1 MNLIKNAFYN
11 SGDGGGYK
19 MKVESL
25 QKVKTDRYK
34 EGDLFFTDKEVGIL
48 INGKIKKLNTTTPNM
63 SQYVKKTEVKD
74 MIKQA
79 LKEVK

>member
-1 MNLIKNAFYN
+1 MNLIKNALCNFK
-11 SGDGGGYK
+11 GGYK

-63 SQYVKKTEVKD
+63 SQYVKKSEVEK
-74 MIKQA
+74 MIDDK

>member
-1 MNLIKNAFYN
+1 
-11 SGDGGGYK
+11 
-19 MKVESL
+19 MKVDNL
-25 QKVKTDRYK
+25 NKVKTDRYK
-34 EGDLFFTDKEVGIL
+34 EGQMFFTDKEVGIL

>member
-1 MNLIKNAFYN
+1 
-11 SGDGGGYK
+11 
-19 MKVESL
+19 MKVGSL

-34 EGDLFFTDKEVGIL
+34 EGELFYTDKEVGIL
-48 INGKIKKLNTTTPNM
+48 INGKIKKLNTTTHNM

>member
-1 MNLIKNAFYN
+1 
-11 SGDGGGYK
+11 
-19 MKVESL
+19 MKVDNL
-25 QKVKTDRYK
+25 NKVKTDRYK
-34 EGDLFFTDKEVGIL
+34 EGELFYTDKEVGIL

-63 SQYVKKTEVKD
+63 SQYVKKSEVKD

>member
-1 MNLIKNAFYN
+1 
-11 SGDGGGYK
+11 
-19 MKVESL
+19 MKVGNL

-34 EGDLFFTDKEVGIL
+34 EGDLFYTDKEVGIL